1 MANTLE
7 HKVLYTPHGEKQQR
21 ELSFASAKNAVGF
34 AVPYVKDRMWTNVTF
49 MQLSDDGQW
58 IPDRDSESTLMSKV
72 GNVKKETSMSAV
84 PSLIQLEQLL
94 SVLEKQAM
102 KSKLTSEQQNE
113 LLTDA
118 LNAIVAVG
126 FSREA
131 V

>member
-34 AVPYVKDRMWTNVTF
+34 AVPYVKDRLWTNVSF

-58 IPDRDSESTLMSKV
+58 IPDRDSESTLMAKTGSA
-72 GNVKKETSMSAV
+72 KKETSMSAV

-102 KSKLTSEQQNE
+102 KSKLTPEQLTE
-113 LLTDA
+113 LLNDA
-118 LNAIVAVG
+118 MNALVAVG
-126 FSREA
+126 ITK
-131 V
+131 